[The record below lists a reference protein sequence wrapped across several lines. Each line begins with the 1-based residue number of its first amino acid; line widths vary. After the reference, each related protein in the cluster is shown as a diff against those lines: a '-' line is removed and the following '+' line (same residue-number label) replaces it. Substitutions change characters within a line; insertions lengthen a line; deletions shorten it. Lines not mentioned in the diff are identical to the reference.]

1 MISIDTVRD
10 YFRTALAKEEFV
22 IDKTGVK
29 MLEMVGESFIAN
41 EPAIFGK
48 VNQEYVQHEL
58 DWYLSTSLNV
68 NDIPGGPPKI
78 WQQVA
83 TEDGRINSNY
93 GWCIFHPDNGFQYD
107 RVKEELIRNPYSR
120 RAIMIYNRPSMHMDY
135 NADGMSDFMC
145 TNAVQYLYRNGK
157 LNAVVQMRS
166 NDVVFGYKND
176 YAWQKFVLDKLA
188 ADLETDPG
196 AIIWNAGSLHVYER
210 HFKLVV

>member
-1 MISIDTVRD
+1 MISIDVVKE
-10 YFRTALAKEEFV
+10 YFRTALANEWFV

-29 MLEMVGESFIAN
+29 MIELVGESFLADR
-41 EPAIFGK
+41 PAIFGT

-78 WQQVA
+78 WQQVSD
-83 TEDGRINSNY
+83 ENGFINSNY

-107 RVKEELIRNPYSR
+107 RAKEELINNPWSR
-120 RAIMIYNRPSMHMDY
+120 RAIMIYNRPTMHMDY
-135 NADGMSDFMC
+135 NANGMSDFMC
-145 TNAVQYLYRNGK
+145 TNAVQYMIRDGK

-188 ADLETDPG
+188 ADLEVTPG
-196 AIIWNAGSLHVYER
+196 RIIWNAGSLHVYER

>member
-1 MISIDTVRD
+1 MISIDLVRD
-10 YFRTALAKEEFV
+10 YFRTALANEQFV

-41 EPAIFGK
+41 EPAIFGT

-58 DWYLSTSLNV
+58 DWYLSCSLNV

-83 TEDGRINSNY
+83 TEDGLINSNY
-93 GWCIFHPDNGFQYD
+93 GWCIFHPDNGMQYQA
-107 RVKEELIRNPYSR
+107 VKTELLSNPYSR

-135 NADGMSDFMC
+135 NYNGMSDFMC
-145 TNAVQYLYRNGK
+145 TNAVQYLYRNQK
-157 LNAVVQMRS
+157 LYAVVQMRS

-176 YAWQKFVLDKLA
+176 YAWQKFVLDTLA
-188 ADLETDPG
+188 KDLEVPAGD
-196 AIIWNAGSLHVYER
+196 IVWNAGSLHVYER
-210 HFKLVV
+210 HFKLVA

>member
-1 MISIDTVRD
+1 MISIDAVRD
-10 YFRTALAKEEFV
+10 YFRAALAAEHFV
-22 IDKTGVK
+22 IDKTGAK
-29 MLEMVGESFIAN
+29 MIELVGDSFLAN
-41 EPAIFGK
+41 EPAIFGT

-78 WQQVA
+78 WQQVSDK
-83 TEDGRINSNY
+83 DGFINSNY

-107 RVKEELIRNPYSR
+107 RTKEELIKNPWSR

-135 NADGMSDFMC
+135 NLNGMSDFMC
-145 TNAVQYLYRNGK
+145 TNAVQYLIRDNK

-188 ADLETDPG
+188 ADLEVDPG
-196 AIIWNAGSLHVYER
+196 KIIWNAGSLHVYER